1 LTPPAAAGENPAMLQ
16 RVDSLVTAIRE
27 AARREPEHPRD
38 LLQPEVLLG
47 SALRIAGAV
56 AVAVVLWWALRV
68 VVRRIEKSLGQPQ
81 PGSLSVSEQRTRTLV
96 GLLRSMGRVVIFVV
110 FLFMLMSAVGLDLG
124 PLLAGA
130 GVVGLA
136 ISFGAQSLV
145 KDVISGLFILIEN
158 QFGVGDVVRIE
169 GVSGTVETMT
179 LRVVALRD
187 VHGVVH
193 IVPNGQIT
201 KVSNLTRTWSRVV
214 LDVAVAYKED
224 TDHVTAVMREVGREL
239 WDDEDWKPLLVEAP
253 EVPGIETFDSSSAT
267 IRMTAKTL
275 PLKQWDVARE
285 LRRRL
290 KRRFEAEGIEVPSS
304 HSKLVWEGTGLPPQ
318 APPATA
324 GVLGDGG
331 HAAPLAAHPHTSRS
345 GLVDDE
351 SA

>member
-1 LTPPAAAGENPAMLQ
+1 MLQ
-16 RVDSLVTAIRE
+16 KVDSLVAALRE
-27 AARREPEHPRD
+27 AARREPERPRD
-38 LLQPEVLLG
+38 LLQPDVLLG

-56 AVAVVLWWALRV
+56 LVAAVLWWALRM

-81 PGSLSVSEQRTRTLV
+81 PGSLTVSEQRTRTLV
-96 GLLRSMGRVVIFVV
+96 GLLRSMGRVVIFII
-110 FLFMLMSAVGLDLG
+110 FLFMLMSAIGLDLG

-169 GVSGTVETMT
+169 GVSGAVETMT

-214 LDVAVAYKED
+214 LDVAIAYKED
-224 TDHVTAVMREVGREL
+224 TDRVTEVMREVGGEL
-239 WDDEDWKPLLVEAP
+239 WGDEDWKPLLVDAP
-253 EVPGIETFDSSSAT
+253 EVPGIESFDSSSVT

-290 KRRFEAEGIEVPSS
+290 KRRFEAEGIEAPSS
-304 HSKLVWEGTGLPPQ
+304 HSKLVWEGTEPPLQ
-318 APPATA
+318 APPAAA
-324 GVLGDGG
+324 GVLRDGG
-331 HAAPLAAHPHTSRS
+331 RAAPPAAHPHTSQS
-345 GLVDDE
+345 GLVDDD

>member
-1 LTPPAAAGENPAMLQ
+1 MLQ
-16 RVDSLVTAIRE
+16 NVDSLVTALQE
-27 AARREPEHPRD
+27 AAQRAPERPRD

-47 SALRIAGAV
+47 SALRIAGAL
-56 AVAVVLWWALRV
+56 AIALILWWVLRLV
-68 VVRRIEKSLGQPQ
+68 IRRIERSLGQPQ
-81 PGSLSVSEQRTRTLV
+81 PGALTVSEQRTRTLV
-96 GLLRSMGRVVIFVV
+96 SLLRSVGRAIIFVIL
-110 FLFMLMSAVGLDLG
+110 LFMLMSAVGLDLG

-158 QFGVGDVVRIE
+158 QFGVGDVIRIE
-169 GVSGTVETMT
+169 GVSGAVERMT

-201 KVSNLTRTWSRVV
+201 KVSNLTRTWARVV
-214 LDVAVAYKED
+214 LDVGVAYKEN
-224 TDHVTAVMREVGREL
+224 TDHVAEVMRGVGQAL
-239 WDDEDWKPLLVEAP
+239 WEDEEWKPLLVEAP
-253 EVPGIETFDSSSAT
+253 EVPGIESFDSGSVT

-290 KRRFEAEGIEVPSS
+290 KRRFEEENIETPVAQT
-304 HSKLVWEGTGLPPQ
+304 LLWERNEPPPPP
-318 APPATA
+318 APPVAA
-324 GVLGDGG
+324 AAL
-331 HAAPLAAHPHTSRS
+331 AAPGAPPPAGSHPHTTQDAA
-345 GLVDDE
+345 LDDE